1 MYIAEAISMADQV
14 AVLSKRP
21 TTIKNVYDINLTI
34 DEEKTPLSARKSPE
48 FKDYFDLLWKELD
61 VYEKI

>member
-1 MYIAEAISMADQV
+1 MADQV

-21 TTIKNVYDINLTI
+21 TTIKEIHDINLTI
-34 DEEKTPLSARKSPE
+34 NDEKNPLSARKAPE

-61 VYEKI
+61 IYEKI